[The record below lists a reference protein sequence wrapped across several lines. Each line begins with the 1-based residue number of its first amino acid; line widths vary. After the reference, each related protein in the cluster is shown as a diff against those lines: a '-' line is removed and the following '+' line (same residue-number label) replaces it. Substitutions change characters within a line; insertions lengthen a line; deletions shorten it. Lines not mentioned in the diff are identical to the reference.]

1 MSTKNLQLTLACWD
15 YDRTRAIMEN
25 RVRFDGIDL
34 IYLNLVVE
42 EIFFRQMR
50 HHEFDVSEMSF
61 SSYLISK
68 FQDPAP
74 FVAIPIF
81 PSRSFRHSG
90 IYVHVNAGI
99 RKPADLIGK
108 RIGCAE
114 YQLTAN
120 VWIRGILNDEYG
132 VTPSSFTTVIGG
144 LEEAGRVEK
153 AALSLPAQIK
163 IEHTGPSQTL
173 SAMLERGEIDALF
186 SPRAPSSFSTGNG
199 NRQGQGQGQG
209 NVRRLFEDTHAAER
223 DYYQRTRIF
232 PIMHVIAIRR
242 EIYERHPWVARSLF
256 KGFVEAQRMAYQD
269 LHETAALKVMLPW
282 LIQHLAETEAVMGGD
297 YWAYGYPSNV
307 DAIERLLRY
316 HYEQGLS
323 PRQLTPQEIFTPE
336 TLESFKI

>member
-1 MSTKNLQLTLACWD
+1 MSTENLRLTLACWD

-34 IYLNLVVE
+34 TYLNLVVE
-42 EIFFRQMR
+42 ETFFRQMR

-74 FVAIPIF
+74 FIAIPIF

-90 IYVHVNAGI
+90 IYINANAGI
-99 RKPADLIGK
+99 RKPTDLIGK

-153 AALSLPAQIK
+153 AALSLPPQIK
-163 IEHTGPSQTL
+163 IEHIEPTEIL
-173 SAMLERGEIDALF
+173 SAKLESGEIDALF
-186 SPRAPSSFSTGNG
+186 SPRAPSSFGAGDG
-199 NRQGQGQGQG
+199 NRKGG
-209 NVRRLFEDTHAAER
+209 NVRRLFEDTQAAER
-223 DYYQRTRIF
+223 EYYERTRIF

-242 EIYERHPWVARSLF
+242 EVYEQHPWVAQSLF
-256 KGFVEAQRMAYQD
+256 KGFVQAQRMAYGD

-282 LIQHLAETEAVMGGD
+282 LIQHVAETEGLMGRD
-297 YWAYGYPSNV
+297 FWAYGYKSNV
-307 DAIERLLRY
+307 EAIQTLLRY

-323 PRQLTPQEIFTPE
+323 RRRLTPEEIFTPE
-336 TLESFKI
+336 ALESFRI

>member
-1 MSTKNLQLTLACWD
+1 MATKNLRLTLACWD
-15 YDRTRAIMEN
+15 YDRTRSIMEN
-25 RVRFDGIDL
+25 RVRFDGI
-34 IYLNLVVE
+34 YLTYMTLVVE

-74 FVAIPIF
+74 FIAIPIF

-90 IYVHVNAGI
+90 IYINASAGI
-99 RKPADLIGK
+99 RKPADLAGK

-132 VTPSSFTTVIGG
+132 VTPSSFTTFLGG

-153 AALSLPAQIK
+153 AALSLPPHIK
-163 IEHTGPSQTL
+163 IEHIGPARIL
-173 SAMLERGEIDALF
+173 SAMLESGEIDALF
-186 SPRAPSSFSTGNG
+186 SPRAPSSFANG
-199 NRQGQGQGQG
+199 AGK
-209 NVRRLFEDTHAAER
+209 VRRLFEDPHAAER
-223 DYYQRTRIF
+223 EYYDRTGIF
-232 PIMHVIAIRR
+232 PIMHVVAIRR
-242 EIYERHPWVARSLF
+242 EIYERHPWVAQSLF

-269 LHETAALKVMLPW
+269 LRETAALKVMLPW
-282 LIQHLAETEAVMGGD
+282 LIQHLAETEAMMGRD
-297 YWAYGYPSNV
+297 FWAYGYKPNV
-307 DAIERLLRY
+307 EAIHKLLRY
-316 HYEQGLS
+316 HHEQGLS
-323 PRQLTPQEIFTPE
+323 PRQLTPEEIFTPE

>member
-25 RVRFDGIDL
+25 RVQFDGIDL
-34 IYLNLVVE
+34 TYLNLVVE

-61 SSYLISK
+61 SSYLISQ

-74 FVAIPIF
+74 FIAIPIF

-90 IYVHVNAGI
+90 IYINASARI
-99 RKPADLIGK
+99 RKPADLAGK

-132 VTPSSFTTVIGG
+132 VTPSSFTTFIGG

-153 AALSLPAQIK
+153 AALSLPSHIK
-163 IEHTGPSQTL
+163 IEHVGADRIL
-173 SAMLERGEIDALF
+173 SAMLESGEIDALF
-186 SPRAPSSFSTGNG
+186 SPRAPSSFRNGTGK
-199 NRQGQGQGQG
+199 
-209 NVRRLFEDTHAAER
+209 VRRLFDDTAAVER
-223 DYYQRTRIF
+223 EYYDRTGIF
-232 PIMHVIAIRR
+232 PIMHVVAIRR
-242 EIYERHPWVARSLF
+242 EIYERHRWVAQSLF
-256 KGFVEAQRMAYQD
+256 KGLVEAQRMAYQD

-282 LIQHLAETEAVMGGD
+282 LTQHLAETEAVMGRD
-297 YWAYGYPSNV
+297 FWAYGYKSNV
-307 DAIERLLRY
+307 EAIHTLLRY
-316 HYEQGLS
+316 HHEQGLS
-323 PRQLTPQEIFTPE
+323 PRQLTPEEIFTPE

>member
-1 MSTKNLQLTLACWD
+1 MSTDNIRLTLACWD

-34 IYLNLVVE
+34 TYLNLVIE
-42 EIFFRQMR
+42 ETFFRQMR

-61 SSYLISK
+61 SSYLISR
-68 FQDPAP
+68 FQEPAP
-74 FVAIPIF
+74 FIAIPIF

-90 IYVHVNAGI
+90 IYINASAGI

-132 VTPSSFTTVIGG
+132 VTPSSFTTFIGG
-144 LEEAGRVEK
+144 LEEVGRVEK
-153 AALSLPAQIK
+153 AALSLPPQIK
-163 IEHTGPSQTL
+163 IEQIGPAQTL
-173 SAMLERGEIDALF
+173 STMLESGEIDALF
-186 SPRAPSSFSTGNG
+186 SPRAPSSFGKGNG
-199 NRQGQGQGQG
+199 NRHG

-223 DYYQRTRIF
+223 EYYERTRIF

-242 EIYERHPWVARSLF
+242 EVYERHRWVAQSLF
-256 KGFVEAQRMAYQD
+256 KGFIEAQRIAYQD

-282 LIQHLAETEAVMGGD
+282 LIQHVADTEAIMGSD
-297 YWAYGYPSNV
+297 FWVYGSEPNV
-307 DAIERLLRY
+307 EAINRLLRY

-323 PRQLTPQEIFTPE
+323 RRQLTPQEIFTPE
-336 TLESFKI
+336 TMESFKI

>member
-1 MSTKNLQLTLACWD
+1 MSSTENLRLTLACWD

-34 IYLNLVVE
+34 TYLNLVVE

-61 SSYLISK
+61 SSYLVSR
-68 FQDPAP
+68 FEASPP
-74 FVAIPIF
+74 FIAIPVF

-90 IYVHVNAGI
+90 IYIHTHAGI
-99 RKPADLIGK
+99 QQPQDLIGK

-132 VTPSSFTTVIGG
+132 VAPSGYLTCTGG
-144 LEEAGRVEK
+144 LEEPGRVEK
-153 AALSLPAQIK
+153 AGLSLPPGIQTEDI
-163 IEHTGPSQTL
+163 GPNRTL
-173 SAMLERGEIDALF
+173 SEMLETGEIDALF
-186 SPRAPSSFSTGNG
+186 SPRAPSSFTRASA
-199 NRQGQGQGQG
+199 
-209 NVRRLFEDTHAAER
+209 NVGRLFEDTYAAER
-223 DYYQRTRIF
+223 DYYERTKIF
-232 PIMHVIAIRR
+232 PIMHLVAIRR
-242 EIYERHPWVARSLF
+242 EVYKENPWVAQSLF

-282 LIQHLAETEAVMGGD
+282 LIRHVEDTEEIMGQQF
-297 YWAYGYPSNV
+297 WAYGYQPNGETV
-307 DAIERLLRY
+307 NRLLRY
-316 HYEQGLS
+316 HHEQGLS
-323 PRQLTPQEIFTPE
+323 ARQLTGEEIFAPE

>member
-1 MSTKNLQLTLACWD
+1 MSTENLRLTLACWD
-15 YDRTRAIMEN
+15 YDRTRAIMED

-34 IYLNLVVE
+34 TYLNLVVE
-42 EIFFRQMR
+42 ETFFRQMR

-61 SSYLISK
+61 SSYLVSW
-68 FQDPAP
+68 FQDPRP
-74 FVAIPIF
+74 FIAIPVF

-90 IYVHVNAGI
+90 IYINAGAGI
-99 RKPADLIGK
+99 RKPADLAGR

-153 AALSLPAQIK
+153 AALTLPAHIR
-163 IEHTGPSQTL
+163 IEHIGPAQTL

-186 SPRAPSSFSTGNG
+186 SPRAPSSFGNG
-199 NRQGQGQGQG
+199 TGT
-209 NVRRLFEDTHAAER
+209 VRRLFEDTHGAER
-223 DYYQRTRIF
+223 EYFQRTRIF
-232 PIMHVIAIRR
+232 PIMHLIAIRR
-242 EIYERHPWVARSLF
+242 ELYERHRWVAQALF
-256 KGFVEAQRMAYQD
+256 KGFVEAQRMAYRD

-282 LIQHLAETEAVMGGD
+282 LIQHLAETEQLMGHD
-297 YWAYGYPSNV
+297 FWAYGYQANV
-307 DAIERLLRY
+307 EAIDRLLRY
-316 HYEQGLS
+316 HHEQGLS
-323 PRQLTPQEIFTPE
+323 RRQLAPEEIFTPE

>member
-25 RVRFDGIDL
+25 RIRFDGIDL
-34 IYLNLVVE
+34 TYLNLVVE

-68 FQDPAP
+68 FQDPSP
-74 FVAIPIF
+74 FIAIPIF

-90 IYVHVNAGI
+90 IYINASAGI
-99 RKPADLIGK
+99 RTPADLVGK

-132 VTPSSFTTVIGG
+132 VTPSSFTTFIGG

-153 AALSLPAQIK
+153 AALSLPRQIK
-163 IEHTGPSQTL
+163 IEHIGPTAIL
-173 SAMLERGEIDALF
+173 SAMLESGEIDALF
-186 SPRAPSSFSTGNG
+186 SPRAPSTFANG
-199 NRQGQGQGQG
+199 GGK
-209 NVRRLFEDTHAAER
+209 VRRLFEDTRSAER
-223 DYYQRTRIF
+223 EYYDRTGIF
-232 PIMHVIAIRR
+232 PIMHVVAIRR
-242 EIYERHPWVARSLF
+242 EVYERHRWVAQSLF
-256 KGFVEAQRMAYQD
+256 KGFVEAQQMAYKD
-269 LHETAALKVMLPW
+269 LRETAALKVMLPW
-282 LIQHLAETEAVMGGD
+282 LIQHLAETEAVMGRD
-297 YWAYGYPSNV
+297 FWAYGYKSNV
-307 DAIERLLRY
+307 EAIRKLLRY
-316 HYEQGLS
+316 HHEQGLS
-323 PRQLTPQEIFTPE
+323 PRQLTPEEIFTPE

>member
-1 MSTKNLQLTLACWD
+1 MATKNLRLTLACWD

-34 IYLNLVVE
+34 TYLNLVVE

-74 FVAIPIF
+74 FIAIPIF

-90 IYVHVNAGI
+90 IYINAGAGI
-99 RKPADLIGK
+99 RKPADLVGK

-132 VTPSSFTTVIGG
+132 VTPSSFTTFLGG

-153 AALSLPAQIK
+153 AALSLPPHIK
-163 IEHTGPSQTL
+163 IEHIGLTRIL
-173 SAMLERGEIDALF
+173 SAMLESGEIDALF
-186 SPRAPSSFSTGNG
+186 SPRAPSSFANG
-199 NRQGQGQGQG
+199 AGK
-209 NVRRLFEDTHAAER
+209 VRRLFEDAPAAER
-223 DYYQRTRIF
+223 EYYDRTGIF
-232 PIMHVIAIRR
+232 PIMHVVAIRR
-242 EIYERHPWVARSLF
+242 EIYERHRWVAQALF

-269 LHETAALKVMLPW
+269 LRETAALKVMLPW
-282 LIQHLAETEAVMGGD
+282 LIQHLAETEAVMGRD
-297 YWAYGYPSNV
+297 FWAYGYKSNV
-307 DAIERLLRY
+307 EAIHKLLRY
-316 HYEQGLS
+316 HHEQGLS
-323 PRQLTPQEIFTPE
+323 PRRLTPEEIFTPE
-336 TLESFKI
+336 TVESFKI